1 MKKDTNERMMS
12 SRQKLVQM
20 QYYWNNLAHTA
31 TDDMKKKSMKMR
43 FGIKNIKLDKK
54 GGKLISFDEHVEIDE
69 AVGKFMSGEVGI
81 KGKRVKVEVEVTGVD
96 NKKRIYHAKVLS
108 PKEHFGTDLN
118 IPARVMHRGTW
129 LKTKIGK
136 ALEGV
141 DWTKFDT
148 PFGDRHGKKFDSW
161 DEWEKV
167 EKDREKLEKSQNGK
181 KQMND
186 ILMPRS
192 PKNRN
197 KTFEQFIKE
206 VKGGTAVFT
215 FGRFNP
221 PTIGHEKLLK
231 VLASTAT
238 KNDAD
243 KFIYLSQ
250 SQDAKKNPLS
260 ASQKLMFM
268 KLMFPKHRRDF
279 PTTSARTAIE
289 ALVELYEQQKYSKV
303 IMIVG
308 SDRVR
313 EFDAFLNK
321 YNDVKSKHGY
331 YNFENI
337 DVISAGERDPD
348 AEGAS
353 GMSASKMRAAVQEG
367 NYDLFK
373 MGVPAGVSEKNCHIL
388 YNAVAKGMNINIKEG
403 MEYTTEDMEEI
414 NSLIG
419 EIDILCKED
428 RAIPILREDQICEF
442 LFLKEVV
449 DEGDLE
455 KVKYWTEA
463 SKGLSPAQRRKM
475 SIRMRIQAK
484 KPGFIKKR
492 LRALK
497 RAATKAVIAQ
507 RSRKAAIKM
516 VVKKFFPKLRTKK
529 KSELSMSDRAK
540 ISDIVKSK
548 SKIITRFAKKLLIK
562 TRKKDVE
569 RRRAMSGKQDK
580 AGVKGES

>member
-1 MKKDTNERMMS
+1 MKKDTNERMMT

-20 QYYWNNLAHTA
+20 QHYWNDLAHTA

-43 FGIKNIKLDKK
+43 FGITNIKLDRY
-54 GGKLISFDEHVEIDE
+54 GKLVSFDES
-69 AVGKFMSGEVGI
+69 M
-81 KGKRVKVEVEVTGVD
+81 
-96 NKKRIYHAKVLS
+96 
-108 PKEHFGTDLN
+108 
-118 IPARVMHRGTW
+118 
-129 LKTKIGK
+129 
-136 ALEGV
+136 

-148 PFGDRHGKKFDSW
+148 PFGGRHGKKFDSW

-167 EKDREKLEKSQNGK
+167 EKDAKKLEKTQNGK
-181 KQMND
+181 KKMNN

-289 ALVELYEQQKYSKV
+289 AIVELYEQQKYSKV

-331 YNFENI
+331 YKFESI

-403 MEYTTEDMEEI
+403 MEYTTEDIEEV
-414 NSLIG
+414 NSLIE
-419 EIDILCKED
+419 EIDILCKEEST
-428 RAIPILREDQICEF
+428 IPILREDQICEF

-449 DEGDLE
+449 EEGDLE

-475 SIRMRIQAK
+475 AIRMRIQAK

-497 RAATKAVIAQ
+497 RAATKAVIAR

-548 SKIITRFAKKLLIK
+548 SKIITRFARKLLIK

-569 RRRAMSGKQDK
+569 RRRAMSGKKDK

>member
-12 SRQKLVQM
+12 NPQKLAQM
-20 QYYWNNLAHTA
+20 QHYWDNMWHMTPDNQ
-31 TDDMKKKSMKMR
+31 KKKNLEKR
-43 FGIKNIKLDKK
+43 FGIRNIKVDKR
-54 GGKLISFDEHVEIDE
+54 GKILSFEHVE
-69 AVGKFMSGEVGI
+69 
-81 KGKRVKVEVEVTGVD
+81 
-96 NKKRIYHAKVLS
+96 
-108 PKEHFGTDLN
+108 
-118 IPARVMHRGTW
+118 
-129 LKTKIGK
+129 
-136 ALEGV
+136 EGV

-148 PFGDRHGKKFDSW
+148 PYGGRHGKKFDSW
-161 DEWEKV
+161 DEWEEV
-167 EKDREKLEKSQNGK
+167 EKDREKLEKSQNNK
-181 KQMND
+181 KQMNN

-192 PKNRN
+192 PKNKN
-197 KTFEQFIKE
+197 KTFEQLIKE

-289 ALVELYEQQKYSKV
+289 AIVELYDQQKYSKI

-331 YNFENI
+331 YNFESI
-337 DVISAGERDPD
+337 DVVSAGERDPD

-373 MGVPAGVSEKNCHIL
+373 MGVPAGVSEKNCHVL

-403 MEYTTEDMEEI
+403 MEYNTTEIEEM
-414 NSLIG
+414 NSLI
-419 EIDILCKED
+419 EDIDILCKEGSD
-428 RAIPILREDQICEF
+428 TIPIFREDQICEF

-449 DEGDLE
+449 EEGDLK
-455 KVKYWTEA
+455 KVKHWAEA

-475 SIRMRIQAK
+475 AIRMRIQAK

-497 RAATKAVIAQ
+497 RAATKAVLAQ

-540 ISDIVKSK
+540 ISDIVKAK
-548 SKIITRFAKKLLIK
+548 NKVITRFAKKLLIK
-562 TRKKDVE
+562 TRKQDVE
-569 RRRAMSGKQDK
+569 RRRAMSGKKDK

>member
-12 SRQKLVQM
+12 SRQKIAQM
-20 QYYWNNLAHTA
+20 QHYWDNLWHMTP
-31 TDDMKKKSMKMR
+31 DNQKKKNLEKR
-43 FGIKNIKLDKK
+43 FGIRNIKVDKR
-54 GGKLISFDEHVEIDE
+54 GKILSFEHVE
-69 AVGKFMSGEVGI
+69 
-81 KGKRVKVEVEVTGVD
+81 
-96 NKKRIYHAKVLS
+96 
-108 PKEHFGTDLN
+108 
-118 IPARVMHRGTW
+118 
-129 LKTKIGK
+129 
-136 ALEGV
+136 EGV

-148 PFGDRHGKKFDSW
+148 PYGGRHGKKFDSW
-161 DEWEKV
+161 DEWEEV
-167 EKDREKLEKSQNGK
+167 EKDREKLEKSQNNK
-181 KQMND
+181 KQMNN

-192 PKNRN
+192 PKNKN
-197 KTFEQFIKE
+197 KTFEQLIKE

-289 ALVELYEQQKYSKV
+289 AIVELYEQQKYSKI

-331 YNFENI
+331 YNFESI
-337 DVISAGERDPD
+337 DVVSAGERDPD

-373 MGVPAGVSEKNCHIL
+373 MGVPAGVSEKNCRIL

-403 MEYTTEDMEEI
+403 MEYNTTEIEEMR
-414 NSLIG
+414 SLIE
-419 EIDILCKED
+419 EIDILCKEGSD
-428 RAIPILREDQICEF
+428 TIPIFREDQICEF

-455 KVKYWTEA
+455 KVKHWAEA

-475 SIRMRIQAK
+475 AIRMRIQAK

-497 RAATKAVIAQ
+497 RAATKAVLAQ

-540 ISDIVKSK
+540 ISDIVKAK
-548 SKIITRFAKKLLIK
+548 NKIITRFAKKLLIK

-569 RRRAMSGKQDK
+569 RRRAMSGKKDK

>member
-12 SRQKLVQM
+12 SRQKIAQM
-20 QYYWNNLAHTA
+20 QHYWDNLWHMTP
-31 TDDMKKKSMKMR
+31 DNQKKKNLEKR
-43 FGIKNIKLDKK
+43 FGIRNIKVDKR
-54 GGKLISFDEHVEIDE
+54 GKILSFEHVE
-69 AVGKFMSGEVGI
+69 
-81 KGKRVKVEVEVTGVD
+81 
-96 NKKRIYHAKVLS
+96 
-108 PKEHFGTDLN
+108 
-118 IPARVMHRGTW
+118 
-129 LKTKIGK
+129 
-136 ALEGV
+136 EGV

-148 PFGDRHGKKFDSW
+148 PFGDRHTKKFDSW

-192 PKNRN
+192 PKNKN
-197 KTFEQFIKE
+197 KTFEQLIKE

-260 ASQKLMFM
+260 ASQKSMFM

-331 YNFENI
+331 YNFESI
-337 DVISAGERDPD
+337 DVVSAGERDPD

-373 MGVPAGVSEKNCHIL
+373 MGVPAGVSEKNCRIL

-414 NSLIG
+414 NSLIK
-419 EIDILCKED
+419 EIDILCKEESSM
-428 RAIPILREDQICEF
+428 PILREDQICEF

-449 DEGDLE
+449 DEGISEENILE
-455 KVKYWTEA
+455 KAKPK
-463 SKGLSPAQRRKM
+463 SKGLTPAQRRKM
-475 SIRMRIQAK
+475 AIRMRIQAK

-497 RAATKAVIAQ
+497 RAATKAVIAR

-548 SKIITRFAKKLLIK
+548 SKVITRFAKKLLIK
-562 TRKKDVE
+562 TRKQDVE
-569 RRRAMSGKQDK
+569 RRRAMTGKQDK
-580 AGVKGES
+580 EGVKGES

>member
-12 SRQKLVQM
+12 SRQKIAQM
-20 QYYWNNLAHTA
+20 QHYWDNLWHMTP
-31 TDDMKKKSMKMR
+31 DNQKKKNLEKR
-43 FGIKNIKLDKK
+43 FGIRNIKVDKR
-54 GGKLISFDEHVEIDE
+54 GKILSFEHVE
-69 AVGKFMSGEVGI
+69 
-81 KGKRVKVEVEVTGVD
+81 
-96 NKKRIYHAKVLS
+96 
-108 PKEHFGTDLN
+108 
-118 IPARVMHRGTW
+118 
-129 LKTKIGK
+129 
-136 ALEGV
+136 EGV

-148 PFGDRHGKKFDSW
+148 PYGGRHGKKFDSW
-161 DEWEKV
+161 DEWEEV
-167 EKDREKLEKSQNGK
+167 EKDREKLEKSQNNK
-181 KQMND
+181 KQMNN

-197 KTFEQFIKE
+197 KTFEQLIKE

-289 ALVELYEQQKYSKV
+289 AIVELYEQQKYSKI

-331 YNFENI
+331 YNFESI
-337 DVISAGERDPD
+337 DVVSAGERDPD
-348 AEGAS
+348 AEGTS

-414 NSLIG
+414 NSLIK
-419 EIDILCKED
+419 EIDILCKEESSM
-428 RAIPILREDQICEF
+428 PILREDQICEF

-449 DEGDLE
+449 DEGISEENILE
-455 KVKYWTEA
+455 KAKPK
-463 SKGLSPAQRRKM
+463 SKGLTPAQRRKM
-475 SIRMRIQAK
+475 AIRMRIQAK

-497 RAATKAVIAQ
+497 RAATKAVIAR

-548 SKIITRFAKKLLIK
+548 SKVITRFAKKLLIK
-562 TRKKDVE
+562 TRKQDVE
-569 RRRAMSGKQDK
+569 RRRAMTGKQDK
-580 AGVKGES
+580 EGVKGES